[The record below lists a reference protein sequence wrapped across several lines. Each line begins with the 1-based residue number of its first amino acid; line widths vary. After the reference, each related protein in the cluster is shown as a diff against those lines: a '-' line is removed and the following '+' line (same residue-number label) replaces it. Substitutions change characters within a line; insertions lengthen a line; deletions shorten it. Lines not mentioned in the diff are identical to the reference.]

1 MAQNFLHLSPLK
13 EEFNSDEE
21 EEENDT
27 KVKSPLR
34 VRRHSIKDTSNNNSI
49 LNENRIN
56 NIKKTIK
63 SPKKPRSSIK
73 MISERII
80 YKKNVSSKV
89 DLCLYALANLPTKR
103 NPEMINY
110 IKSYLKSMPSF
121 MNIISKEK
129 NANLGENLIEQISIH
144 LRHEFIPKNNLVCRY
159 GEKGEKFYIILKGK
173 VTFFVPKMIK
183 CYLNFEEYI
192 NYLMQLRKN
201 EEFELINN
209 LVVEN
214 RSHYPIEDD
223 NLDEYLINEYESYKK
238 YLQKIHRRKNKSKT
252 GRKNIN
258 YNFNKNPENNSKLQ
272 NNNDYDLNT
281 NLKLNDTE
289 LVPRK
294 RATLSNIQLNSILYN
309 RNNPTEQ
316 KNKYF
321 SYQTYKKMG
330 PLVEKILESNN
341 NNNIVLNDEDNKDS
355 INSFLPGENSPKNY
369 LKSVNVPNRDLDSN
383 GRKLVYIYHY
393 EEMTTFENGQTF
405 GFIALHSKMSKRA
418 STAIVVEDC
427 DFGVLSKEEYIQFF
441 ELISSREKK
450 NLYDLL
456 RFYNLL
462 LSISEYKFI
471 KRFYHMFEFKK
482 FYKNHTLLE
491 TGRPFKELLI
501 FSQGLFVIYINVDI
515 AELNELITKI
525 KIIKGKLLG
534 LSKYKIEKTL
544 EEKRENQDLLIRK
557 NYMSEKETK
566 LLLKRYNYTLSII
579 SDHLLLGYPDTVD
592 PVTNLPL
599 FNCICTSAESDGYSV
614 TNKSIKFINEDSVV
628 LNDLTDFCLMKIE
641 YNLNRLKQFK
651 KEILSK
657 KKEKEISELKANI
670 NFGENIKE
678 NVNEINNNDMDI
690 NINKYDSFYQDRI
703 NYINRNELDAY
714 KNITTNK
721 KKLFSNKLNQ
731 DKAINIIAK
740 SKNEEMKNSLDKN
753 LRKTYNTNNNINTN
767 TNSNSN
773 YDTKNELI
781 VSSPFNSDPTQKE
794 KAQQNNISLLRNL
807 RQSITNKQKKLEPKN
822 EINNQT
828 QIINKKISIKHSL
841 SSEAFNNNNNNEKNK
856 NNKNSSKDNKKVKYN
871 SINKIKSIDTAY
883 SLNDKFISPL
893 LSKNKNMNLLPNIK
907 NKKKLK
913 NFFKEETKPEDEK
926 DKIKSPDSK
935 KYEKNINDDLYKIDQ
950 LSFVKDKFIVFK
962 SKREQK
968 KERFNTVNFRVL
980 PKINKINQ
988 AHPIKIQTQ
997 FFDDNTNEDFKKN
1010 NNITKDDFKDFEYKK
1025 NVYLKTMR
1033 SKISIKQSTME
1044 KNINEKYNEL
1054 NKLVKNLQNITKEI
1068 LSKKG

>member
-13 EEFNSDEE
+13 EENNSEE
-21 EEENDT
+21 EEEEIDT
-27 KVKSPLR
+27 KIKSPIR
-34 VRRHSIKDTSNNNSI
+34 VRRQSIVGLSNIIDNNSI
-49 LNENRIN
+49 FKEHRKI

-103 NPEMINY
+103 NQEMINY

-121 MNIISKEK
+121 MNIISKEQ
-129 NANLGENLIEQISIH
+129 NSNLGENLIEQISIH
-144 LRHEFIPKNNLVCRY
+144 LRHEFIPKNNIVCRY

-173 VTFFVPKMIK
+173 VTFFIPKMIK
-183 CYLNFEEYI
+183 CYLNLEEYV

-209 LVVEN
+209 LLVEN
-214 RSHYPIEDD
+214 RSNYPIEDD

-238 YLQKIHRRKNKSKT
+238 YLQKIHRKKNKSKT
-252 GRKNIN
+252 GRKDTN
-258 YNFNKNPENNSKLQ
+258 YNFNQNSENNLNLQ

-281 NLKLNDTE
+281 NLKLKTAE
-289 LVPRK
+289 LEPRK
-294 RATLSNIQLNSILYN
+294 RSTLSNLQLNNILAN
-309 RNNPTEQ
+309 RNNTEQ

-330 PLVEKILESNN
+330 ALVEKILESNN
-341 NNNIVLNDEDNKDS
+341 INLFLNNDDNYND

-369 LKSVNVPNRDLDSN
+369 LKSVNIQNRDLDAI
-383 GRKLVYIYHY
+383 GRKLVYVYHY
-393 EEMTTFENGQTF
+393 EEMTTFEHGQTF
-405 GFIALHSKMSKRA
+405 GFVALHSKLSKRT

-441 ELISSREKK
+441 ELISSKEKK

-456 RFYNLL
+456 RFYNLIT
-462 LSISEYKFI
+462 SISEYKFI
-471 KRFYHMFEFKK
+471 KRFYHVFEFKK
-482 FYKNHTLLE
+482 FYKNHILLE
-491 TGRPFKELLI
+491 TGRPFRELLI
-501 FSQGLFVIYINVDI
+501 FSQGLFVIYINVSI
-515 AELNELITKI
+515 PELNELITKM
-525 KIIKGKLLG
+525 KIIKGRLLG

-544 EEKRENQDLLIRK
+544 EEKRENQDLSVRK
-557 NYMSEKETK
+557 NYMSEKEK
-566 LLLKRYNYTLSII
+566 KNLQKKYSYTLSII
-579 SDHLLLGYPDTVD
+579 SDHLILGYPDTVD
-592 PVTNLPL
+592 PKTNLPL

-614 TNKSIKFINEDSVV
+614 SNKSIKFINEDSVV
-628 LNDLTDFCLMKIE
+628 LNNLTDFCLMKIE

-657 KKEKEISELKANI
+657 KKEKEISELKANTNI
-670 NFGENIKE
+670 GENIQE
-678 NVNEINNNDMDI
+678 NI
-690 NINKYDSFYQDRI
+690 NIINDVNSNKYDTFYQDKI

-714 KNITTNK
+714 KNITNNK
-721 KKLFSNKLNQ
+721 KKLFLNKLNQ

-753 LRKTYNTNNNINTN
+753 LRKAFNTNINTN
-767 TNSNSN
+767 TNSSTNMN
-773 YDTKNELI
+773 TKNELI
-781 VSSPFNSDPTQKE
+781 ISSLPNSEPIQKE
-794 KAQQNNISLLRNL
+794 KSKQNNISLLRNL
-807 RQSITNKQKKLEPKN
+807 RQSISNKQKKLETKIDDSN
-822 EINNQT
+822 HT
-828 QIINKKISIKHSL
+828 QVIHKKITIKHSL
-841 SSEAFNNNNNNEKNK
+841 SSEALNKNEDK
-856 NNKNSSKDNKKVKYN
+856 NNKNSSKDNKKEKYN
-871 SINKIKSIDTAY
+871 SINIFKNKIKDIYTAY
-883 SLNDKFISPL
+883 SLNNKLITPL
-893 LSKNKNMNLLPNIK
+893 LTKNNANLLPNIK
-907 NKKKLK
+907 NKKLK
-913 NFFKEETKPEDEK
+913 NFFKEEIKPENEK
-926 DKIKSPDSK
+926 DKIKLLDNK

-950 LSFVKDKFIVFK
+950 LSFVKEKFIVFK

-988 AHPIKIQTQ
+988 THPIKIQTQ
-997 FFDDNTNEDFKKN
+997 FFDDNEKEDYKKN
-1010 NNITKDDFKDFEYKK
+1010 NNIIKDDFKDFEFKR
-1025 NVYLKTMR
+1025 NVYNKTMQ
-1033 SKISIKQSTME
+1033 SKISVKQSMME
-1044 KNINEKYNEL
+1044 NNINEKYNEL

>member
-13 EEFNSDEE
+13 EENNSEE
-21 EEENDT
+21 EEENDS

-34 VRRHSIKDTSNNNSI
+34 VRRHSIIDSSNIINDNSI
-49 LNENRIN
+49 LKEKRIN

-103 NPEMINY
+103 NTEMINY

-129 NANLGENLIEQISIH
+129 NANLSENLIEQISIH

-173 VTFFVPKMIK
+173 VTFFVPKMMK
-183 CYLNFEEYI
+183 CYLNLEEYI

-201 EEFELINN
+201 EEFELINS
-209 LVVEN
+209 LLIEN

-223 NLDEYLINEYESYKK
+223 NLDEYLVNEYESYKK
-238 YLQKIHRRKNKSKT
+238 YLQKNHRRKNKSKT
-252 GRKNIN
+252 GRKNVN
-258 YNFNKNPENNSKLQ
+258 YNFNKNPQNNLKLQ

-281 NLKLNDTE
+281 NLKLNNAE
-289 LVPRK
+289 LSPVK
-294 RATLSNIQLNSILYN
+294 RATLSNIQLNNILAN

-316 KNKYF
+316 KSKYF

-330 PLVEKILESNN
+330 ALVEKILESNN
-341 NNNIVLNDEDNKDS
+341 TNNLVYNNEENKDNS

-369 LKSVNVPNRDLDSN
+369 LKSVNVPNRDLDSS
-383 GRKLVYIYHY
+383 GRKFVNIYHY

-405 GFIALHSKMSKRA
+405 GFIALHSKLSKRE

-441 ELISSREKK
+441 ELISSKEKK

-456 RFYNLL
+456 RFYNLII
-462 LSISEYKFI
+462 SISEYKFI
-471 KRFYHMFEFKK
+471 KRFYHVFEFKK
-482 FYKNHTLLE
+482 FYKNHILLE
-491 TGRPFKELLI
+491 TGRPFRELLI
-501 FSQGLFVIYINVDI
+501 FSQGLFVIYINVNI
-515 AELNELITKI
+515 PELNELITKI

-579 SDHLLLGYPDTVD
+579 SDHLILGYPDTVD
-592 PVTNLPL
+592 PITNMPL

-651 KEILSK
+651 KEILSI
-657 KKEKEISELKANI
+657 KKEKEISELQADTNI
-670 NFGENIKE
+670 GENIKGNINE
-678 NVNEINNNDMDI
+678 INVNEMH
-690 NINKYDSFYQDRI
+690 INKYDSFYQDKI

-714 KNITTNK
+714 KNISNNK

-731 DKAINIIAK
+731 DKAINIITK
-740 SKNEEMKNSLDKN
+740 SKNEEMKNPSDKI
-753 LRKTYNTNNNINTN
+753 LRKIYNTNINTNNNNTN
-767 TNSNSN
+767 I
-773 YDTKNELI
+773 DMRNELI
-781 VSSPFNSDPTQKE
+781 TSSSLNSVPTQKE
-794 KAQQNNISLLRNL
+794 KPQQNNISLLRNL
-807 RQSITNKQKKLEPKN
+807 RQSINNKQKKLEPKN
-822 EINNQT
+822 EENSHT
-828 QIINKKISIKHSL
+828 QMINKRIEIKHSL
-841 SSEAFNNNNNNEKNK
+841 SFEAFNNNNDKTNK
-856 NNKNSSKDNKKVKYN
+856 NNSKDNKKVKYN
-871 SINKIKSIDTAY
+871 SINVNKNKIKGINTAY

-893 LSKNKNMNLLPNIK
+893 LTKNNMNLLPNIK

-926 DKIKSPDSK
+926 EKIKLPDNK
-935 KYEKNINDDLYKIDQ
+935 KHEKNINDDLYKIDQ
-950 LSFVKDKFIVFK
+950 LSFVKEKFIVFK
-962 SKREQK
+962 SKKEQK
-968 KERFNTVNFRVL
+968 KERFNTVNFRFL

-988 AHPIKIQTQ
+988 AHPIQIQTQ
-997 FFDDNTNEDFKKN
+997 FFDDNTKEDSKKI
-1010 NNITKDDFKDFEYKK
+1010 NNITKDDFKDFEYKR
-1025 NVYLKTMR
+1025 NVYLKTMH